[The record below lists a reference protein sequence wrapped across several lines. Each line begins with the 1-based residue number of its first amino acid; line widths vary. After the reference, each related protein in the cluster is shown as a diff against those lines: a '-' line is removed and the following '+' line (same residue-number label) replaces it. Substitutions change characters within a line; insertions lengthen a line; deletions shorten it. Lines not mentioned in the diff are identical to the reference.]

1 MATAPAFDG
10 NQVCLTSDPELF
22 FPELHP
28 DPDNHQPGDQSR
40 YKVSV
45 ATAKKICFD
54 CIHVK
59 PCLEY
64 SLLNDVEGI
73 WGGTTKSERKKI
85 RKAQGVASPQ
95 SLTLFIN
102 EAVKQKRRR

>member
-1 MATAPAFDG
+1 MATAPVFDG

-28 DPDNHQPGDQSR
+28 DPDNPQPGDQSR
-40 YKVSV
+40 YKASV

-54 CIHVK
+54 CSHVK
-59 PCLEY
+59 ACLEY
-64 SLLNDVEGI
+64 SLLHDVEGI
-73 WGGTTKSERKKI
+73 WGGTTKSERKRL
-85 RKAQGVASPQ
+85 RKEKGISSPQ

-102 EAVKQKRRR
+102 EAVKQKGRR